1 MWRGDGA
8 LARDY
13 ENTGFLCDRCG
24 AQIPPLTNGSYRNHC
39 CVCLWS
45 KHVDDAV
52 PGDRTSSCLGL
63 MRPVRLTHK
72 KKGWQVVHRC
82 ERCGIERPNRIAEG
96 TVSPDDI
103 EAIIALMRSTS

>member
-1 MWRGDGA
+1 

-45 KHVDDAV
+45 KHVDDTL
-52 PGDRTSSCLGL
+52 PGDRTSRCLGL
-63 MRPVRLTHK
+63 MRPVGLTRR

-82 ERCGIERPNRIAEG
+82 ERCGVERPNRIAEG
-96 TVSPDDI
+96 TVAPDDI
-103 EAIIALMRSTS
+103 DAIIALMRSTS